1 MPRAPPSERYNRS
14 MAPGTVHPISIAGPA
29 GAIEALWKE
38 PDGERRGSA
47 VVAHAHPLHGG
58 TMHFK
63 VVFRI
68 ARALSR
74 AGFGVL
80 RFNFRG
86 VGASA
91 GTHDFGR
98 GERDDFRA
106 ALDSAEGR
114 GGLPM
119 IAAGFSFGST
129 VAIAAGAGDPRVAAL
144 VVAGLP
150 VDRWAPGETGRVEKP
165 ALVIS
170 GGRDEFADAA
180 VLRETAERR
189 FARPRIEIV
198 GDADHFLTG
207 RLDVLEEKVLEFA
220 AAVAGA
226 GIAA

>member
-1 MPRAPPSERYNRS
+1 
-14 MAPGTVHPISIAGPA
+14 MAGTVHPISIAGPA

-38 PDGERRGSA
+38 PEGERRGSA

-91 GTHDFGR
+91 GIHDFGR
-98 GERDDFRA
+98 GEREDFRA
-106 ALDSAEGR
+106 ALGEAERR

-129 VAIAAGAGDPRVAAL
+129 IAIAAGEDDARVAAL

-150 VDRWAPGETGRVEKP
+150 VDRWTPEGRVEKP

-180 VLRETAERR
+180 LLAETVQRR
-189 FARPRIEIV
+189 FARGRLEIV
-198 GDADHFLTG
+198 AGADHFLTD
-207 RLDVLEEKVLEFA
+207 RLDPLEEAVREFA
-220 AAVAGA
+220 SGVARVGVPA
-226 GIAA
+226 

>member
-1 MPRAPPSERYNRS
+1 
-14 MAPGTVHPISIAGPA
+14 MAAGTVHPITIPGPA
-29 GAIEALWKE
+29 GVIEALWKE
-38 PDGERRGSA
+38 PEGERRGSA

-91 GTHDFGR
+91 GIHDFGR
-98 GERDDFRA
+98 GEREDFRA
-106 ALDSAEGR
+106 ALDEAERR
-114 GGLPM
+114 GGVPM

-129 VAIAAGAGDPRVAAL
+129 IAIAAGEDDPRVAAL
-144 VVAGLP
+144 VVGGLP
-150 VDRWAPGETGRVEKP
+150 VDRWKPEGPGRVEKP

-170 GGRDEFADAA
+170 GGRDEFAETA
-180 VLRETAERR
+180 VLRETVAHR
-189 FARPRIEIV
+189 FARPRLEIV
-198 GDADHFLTG
+198 EGADHFLTG
-207 RLDVLEEKVLEFA
+207 RLDVLEEKVLAFA
-220 AAVAGA
+220 AAAAEAGVPA
-226 GIAA
+226 